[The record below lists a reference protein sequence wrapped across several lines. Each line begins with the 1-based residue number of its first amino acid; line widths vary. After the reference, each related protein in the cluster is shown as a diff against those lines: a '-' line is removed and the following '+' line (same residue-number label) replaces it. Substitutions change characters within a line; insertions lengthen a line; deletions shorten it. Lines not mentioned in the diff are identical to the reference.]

1 MLMREKQK
9 KELIRLDAIFE
20 ELKKDAKNVSED
32 LVLGIDAIRTTGIF
46 SILIG
51 VLAAVM
57 VYPTIKIEH
66 WGLWV
71 GLIFAAFAGAM
82 IVLGIF
88 TLWNYKVLEKKYS
101 KLLKMKKSLK

>member
-1 MLMREKQK
+1 MREKQK

-32 LVLGIDAIRTTGIF
+32 LVLGIDAIRTTGVF

-57 VYPTIKIEH
+57 VYPTIKIEP

-82 IVLGIF
+82 IVLGIL
-88 TLWNYKVLEKKYS
+88 TLRNYKVLEKKYS